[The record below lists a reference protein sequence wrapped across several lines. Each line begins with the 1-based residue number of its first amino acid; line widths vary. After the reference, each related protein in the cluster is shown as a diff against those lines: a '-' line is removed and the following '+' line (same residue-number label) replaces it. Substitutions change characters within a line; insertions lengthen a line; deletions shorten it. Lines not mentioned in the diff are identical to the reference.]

1 MGFRFMAFEACG
13 GTAAAR
19 PLGGSPL
26 EICPTGGTQP
36 GSSRKPRYSGRPLT
50 GRFGPPQYPAVAVKV
65 TRPSSPSGLLTETER
80 AALRRPVFPL
90 RAAIVYSKP
99 TWQPHSRYYGSLLLV
114 SSGAYNHSTAGLQR
128 TFQMSQA
135 TGVETARQAQE
146 LHIFHDVAKALTSS
160 LDLDSILQTIMEKMA
175 EYFRPDTWSLLMV
188 DEQKMELYF
197 AIAVGK
203 ASEALKSV
211 RLKVGEGIAGHVAKY
226 GEKLIVPDVRS
237 DKRFAKRIDH
247 VTQWETQSII
257 CIPLRSKLRVLGV
270 IQLVNVDM
278 KNFTEQESFFLQS
291 LCDYAAIAI
300 ENARAVEKIQELTIT
315 DDCTGLYNARHLYK
329 TLETEVYRSA
339 RFGYEFSVLFI
350 DLDHFKQVN
359 DTHGHL
365 IGSKLLAEIGY
376 LIKAQLRLIDFAFR
390 YGGDEF
396 VVLLPQTGKDSA
408 LVVAR
413 RLRDSLRSSCF
424 CKEEGL
430 NLNVR
435 ASIGLATYPHDAK
448 TPHDVIRRADE
459 MMYMVK
465 NSTRDN
471 IGIAQRGVEK

>member
-1 MGFRFMAFEACG
+1 
-13 GTAAAR
+13 
-19 PLGGSPL
+19 
-26 EICPTGGTQP
+26 
-36 GSSRKPRYSGRPLT
+36 
-50 GRFGPPQYPAVAVKV
+50 
-65 TRPSSPSGLLTETER
+65 
-80 AALRRPVFPL
+80 
-90 RAAIVYSKP
+90 
-99 TWQPHSRYYGSLLLV
+99 
-114 SSGAYNHSTAGLQR
+114 
-128 TFQMSQA
+128 MSHA
-135 TGVETARQAQE
+135 TGAETARQAQE

-175 EYFRPDTWSLLMV
+175 EYFQPDTWSLLMV
-188 DEQKMELYF
+188 DEQKNELYF
-197 AIAVGK
+197 AIAVGS
-203 ASEALKSV
+203 AAEALKNV

-226 GEKLIVPDVRS
+226 GEKLVVPDVRA
-237 DKRFAKRIDH
+237 DKRFAKRIDQM
-247 VTQWETQSII
+247 TQWETQSII
-257 CIPLRSKLRVLGV
+257 CIPLRAKLRVLGV

-278 KNFTEQESFFLQS
+278 EHFGHEEQFFLQA

-300 ENARAVEKIQELTIT
+300 ENARSVEKIQELTIT

-339 RFGYEFSVLFI
+339 RFGYEFSVIFI

-396 VVLLPQTGKDSA
+396 VVLLPQTSKDSA

-413 RLRDSLRSSCF
+413 RLRDSLRSSIF

-448 TPHDVIRRADE
+448 TPHDIIRQADE

-465 NSTRDN
+465 NRMRDG
-471 IGIAQRGVEK
+471 IAIAQRGVEE

>member
-1 MGFRFMAFEACG
+1 M
-13 GTAAAR
+13 
-19 PLGGSPL
+19 
-26 EICPTGGTQP
+26 TQAP
-36 GSSRKPRYSGRPLT
+36 GAGR
-50 GRFGPPQYPAVAVKV
+50 
-65 TRPSSPSGLLTETER
+65 
-80 AALRRPVFPL
+80 
-90 RAAIVYSKP
+90 
-99 TWQPHSRYYGSLLLV
+99 
-114 SSGAYNHSTAGLQR
+114 N
-128 TFQMSQA
+128 
-135 TGVETARQAQE
+135 RQSQE
-146 LHIFHDVAKALTSS
+146 LNIFHDVAKALTSS

-188 DEQKMELYF
+188 DAERDELYF
-197 AIAVGK
+197 AIAVGS
-203 ASEALKSV
+203 AAEALKNV
-211 RLKVGEGIAGHVAKY
+211 RLKVGEGIAGHVAKH
-226 GEKLIVPDVRS
+226 GEKLIVPDVMT
-237 DKRFAKRIDH
+237 DPRFTKRIDEM
-247 VTQWETQSII
+247 TKWETHSII
-257 CIPLRSKLRVLGV
+257 CVPVRSKLRVLGV

-278 KNFTEQESFFLQS
+278 AHFGDDESFFLQA

-339 RFGYEFSVLFI
+339 RFAYEFTVLFI

-376 LIKAQLRLIDFAFR
+376 LVKAQLRLIDYAFR

-396 VVLLPQTGKDSA
+396 VVLLPQTGKDQA

-413 RLRDSLRSSCF
+413 RLRDSLRTSMF

-435 ASIGLATYPHDAK
+435 ASIGVATYPHDAK
-448 TPHDVIRRADE
+448 TPHDVIRQADE
-459 MMYMVK
+459 MMYLVK
-465 NSTRDN
+465 NTSRDN
-471 IGIAQRGVEK
+471 IGIAQRGVMK